1 MKKRAKEKDD
11 VENDARQKHE
21 AELHVEQSGRVW
33 TCAILLPDRGEVRA
47 QSTTSA
53 EAALL
58 SAVDLAEVLS

>member
-1 MKKRAKEKDD
+1 MSAAEVARALRDLPPGS
-11 VENDARQKHE
+11 V
-21 AELHVEQSGRVW
+21 LHVEQAGRVW